1 MTQGGI
7 VEAGPG
13 ETTLTTPQHPY
24 TRALRDAGPDGR
36 PTAVAPD
43 APTLATADQL
53 KVWFPIK
60 KGVLRR
66 VRGHVK
72 AVDGVD
78 FELRAGETLGVVGES
93 GSGKTTLGLALLR
106 LIQSD
111 GALTFDGR
119 RLDGLKWAEMRA
131 MRRAM
136 QIVFQDPFGALSPRL
151 SVEGIVSEGLRIH
164 GVGDPA
170 DQRRRVEA
178 ALADV
183 GLDADAA
190 DRYPHEFSGG
200 QRQRIAIA
208 RALAL
213 EPRFVM
219 LDEPTSA
226 LDRSVQK
233 QLIDLLRELQTKR
246 GLSYLFVSHDL
257 AVVRAM
263 SHRMLV
269 MRRGVIVEAGDAD
282 AVFERPQADYTK
294 TLLKAAIDLE
304 VA

>member
-1 MTQGGI
+1 MT
-7 VEAGPG
+7 
-13 ETTLTTPQHPY
+13 
-24 TRALRDAGPDGR
+24 
-36 PTAVAPD
+36 D
-43 APTLATADQL
+43 APLLAVSDLSIAFGEREVVRDVGFTLE
-53 KVWFPIK
+53 
-60 KGVLRR
+60 
-66 VRGHVK
+66 RGQTV
-72 AVDGVD
+72 A
-78 FELRAGETLGVVGES
+78 LVGES

-111 GALTFDGR
+111 GALSFDGGR
-119 RLDGLKWAEMRA
+119 IDGLKWAELRPL
-131 MRRAM
+131 RRAM

-151 SVEGIVSEGLRIH
+151 SVAGIVSEGLRIH
-164 GVGDPA
+164 GVGDPD
-170 DQRRRVEA
+170 DQRRRVET

-183 GLDADAA
+183 GLDAEAA

-233 QLIDLLRELQTKR
+233 QLIDLLRDLQAKR
-246 GLSYLFVSHDL
+246 SLSYLFVSHDL

-263 SHRMLV
+263 SHRILV
-269 MRRGVIVEAGDAD
+269 MRRGEIVEAGDAD